1 MRPHRRQPTR
11 ILRPRDFPGRS
22 TGEGCHC
29 LVFSH
34 RSLLHLFCFF
44 SCFSFCP
51 ALDSFYCY
59 VSRFSGLFFC
69 CVYAALNPIQC
80 IFGGGSG
87 LVTKSYLT
95 VATPWTVA
103 CQTPLPRGFSRQ
115 EYWIRLPFPSP
126 GDIPNP
132 GTEPRSHALQA
143 DSLPTEL

>member
-1 MRPHRRQPTR
+1 MYR
-11 ILRPRDFPGRS
+11 FW
-22 TGEGCHC
+22 
-29 LVFSH
+29 
-34 RSLLHLFCFF
+34 FF

-69 CVYAALNPIQC
+69 CVYAALNPIRC
-80 IFGGGSG
+80 IFGGGGGG
-87 LVTKSYLT
+87 LVAKLCLT

-103 CQTPLPRGFSRQ
+103 CQAPLPRGFSRQ
-115 EYWIRLPFPSP
+115 EYWNGFLFPSP

-132 GTEPRSHALQA
+132 GIEPMSHALQA